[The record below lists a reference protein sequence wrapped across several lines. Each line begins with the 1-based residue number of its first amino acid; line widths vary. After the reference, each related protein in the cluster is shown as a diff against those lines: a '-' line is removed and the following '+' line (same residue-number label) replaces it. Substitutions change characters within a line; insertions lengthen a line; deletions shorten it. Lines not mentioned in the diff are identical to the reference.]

1 MTKTRNKIVLPL
13 FSPKSK
19 SFKCAPTA
27 NEGSSVLTSYRN
39 IGNCSMSYI
48 SPSNLFT
55 VYMDIVREFII
66 YKENKECVVSIGFN
80 VKEIV
85 NFEHLIWFD

>member
-1 MTKTRNKIVLPL
+1 MTKTRNKILLPL

-39 IGNCSMSYI
+39 IGK
-48 SPSNLFT
+48 L
-55 VYMDIVREFII
+55 
-66 YKENKECVVSIGFN
+66 FN
-80 VKEIV
+80 VLYFTIKSFHCLYGYCSGIY
-85 NFEHLIWFD
+85 HLQGEQRMCRINWFQCQRDCKF